1 MHLSRTPFP
10 RILSSRKGACRMQ
23 VTSTHLSADIIRSRL
38 LLLRKGGELNFGSHQ
53 FAIFL
58 RDIYGNSVA
67 YLRNVPSS
75 ALSSIPIFRLGDGVY

>member
-1 MHLSRTPFP
+1 MR
-10 RILSSRKGACRMQ
+10 A
-23 VTSTHLSADIIRSRL
+23 TSTHLSADIIRSRL
-38 LLLRKGGELNFGSHQ
+38 LLFRKGGELDFGGHQ

-75 ALSSIPIFRLGDGVY
+75 APSSIPIFRLGDGVY